1 MNVID
6 ALVDYVHVDLLICRV
21 LMVTLPAIA
30 DLQAKGT
37 TGAEQVSIGQALAAQ
52 RQASSDEDADEQ
64 AALD

>member
-1 MNVID
+1 MNVTD
-6 ALVDYVHVDLLICRV
+6 TLVDYVHIDLLILRV
-21 LMVTLPAIA
+21 LMVPLLATA